1 MIVRVLAAALCALSL
16 AVSPAAAQSRL
27 SDPLQDA
34 QQSWMCRSMVTGAEW
49 TTTNPWE
56 SRPWATPAL
65 ADYMTWSNALASQA
79 AWAVLYGHSL
89 WMIDREHRVAA
100 LAAMN
105 ERALVQ
111 TCRDRLG
118 GLADSVR
125 NAVQNDYAPG
135 WRAARETNLAR
146 QNAPA
151 TDPALRRKEAAWCV
165 EAFDFALS
173 ALDSDPKGYFEID
186 VNASGGRERWE
197 RFRSAFDDQWAWWSE
212 RAAQLAAQPN
222 AAAPRS
228 DQKFLFDEILA
239 LFAHSGLSAAEIAI
253 VRSHFAKQETNFCA
267 AKARALRQGTQ

>member
-1 MIVRVLAAALCALSL
+1 MIIRVLTALCAFSLSVL
-16 AVSPAAAQSRL
+16 PVSAQSRP
-27 SDPLQDA
+27 SDPLNAA

-56 SRPWATPAL
+56 SRPWATPAP

-125 NAVQNDYAPG
+125 NAVQNDYAPS
-135 WRAARETNLAR
+135 WQAAREANLAR
-146 QNAPA
+146 QNTPT
-151 TDPALRRKEAAWCV
+151 TDPALMRKEAAWCV
-165 EAFDFALS
+165 EAFEFGLQ
-173 ALDSDPKGYFEID
+173 ALDSDPKGYFQID
-186 VNASGGRERWE
+186 VNAPGSGERWE

-212 RAAQLAAQPN
+212 RTAQLASQPN

-228 DQKFLFDEILA
+228 DQKFLFEEILA
-239 LFAHSGLSAAEIAI
+239 LFAHSGLAANEIAV

-267 AKARALRQGTQ
+267 AKARALQQATR